1 MRPLGLE
8 AEAGEGEAAGGSPG
22 DGGEGALR
30 GRAAGKGG
38 RPNGRRKIT
47 EFQNTF
53 LWAIYVFLV
62 CKRNTW

>member
-38 RPNGRRKIT
+38 RPKGR
-47 EFQNTF
+47 
-53 LWAIYVFLV
+53 
-62 CKRNTW
+62 